1 MQDQG
6 QQLRMSLDTVLG
18 KFGGGRLSDAAVLM
32 RTFYAGCKFIL
43 SPHNLFMGLLSML
56 SIFLASKKV
65 PWPPLSLSHRLL
77 PCIRHPGRMMFRKR
91 RGEAERFGNKSERV
105 SERVRK

>member
-18 KFGGGRLSDAAVLM
+18 KFGGGRLSDAGVLM

-43 SPHNLFMGLLSML
+43 SPHNLFMGLLSLL

-65 PWPPLSLSHRLL
+65 PWPPLSLSHRPL
-77 PCIRHPGRMMFRKR
+77 PCIRHPGMFRKR
-91 RGEAERFGNKSERV
+91 RGEAERFGNKRER
-105 SERVRK
+105 EREKG